1 MWYYALDGERK
12 GPVSEEDLVQMINEG
27 DLGLD
32 DHVWKAGMD
41 DWTQISD
48 VEDIPPTPPPPP
60 GKQPPSS
67 SPTASQE
74 EQSPS
79 GGKTDSDPKAGRPAS
94 STEAETTSVGRRPQ
108 ADGSRATGGGGTSEV
123 PYAGFGRR
131 LIAYVVDVL
140 ILFAAF
146 VVFGGVLLGL
156 SGASQVPPE
165 GVLNVVGFLVSWMY
179 FALNESSER
188 QATWGKQLLG
198 LKVTDLN
205 GRQIGFGKATGRHFG
220 KILSGL
226 ILLIGYIMA
235 AFTEKHQALHDKMAG
250 CLVLKAASEGEESQ
264 LNPEKMRQDAEGQQ
278 EAGERTA
285 DGTGNVHIRRTESS
299 QSESDEFNSIEYEKR
314 CPACGKYIKLK
325 ASGCRYCG
333 RKFSSEAVK
342 KQIEEAKRPDADSID
357 ISKIKA
363 VNDGEHCT
371 VCGEE
376 CSNWGNPQI
385 RICKSCI
392 KIPGVKERADKF
404 DYG

>member
-12 GPVSEEDLVQMINEG
+12 GPVSEEDLVQMIYEG

-32 DHVWKAGMD
+32 DYVWKAGMD
-41 DWTQISD
+41 DWKQISD

-67 SPTASQE
+67 SPESSQE

-79 GGKTDSDPKAGRPAS
+79 GGKTDSDPGANGHSS
-94 STEAETTSVGRRPQ
+94 STEGKTTSVAHGRQ
-108 ADGSRATGGGGTSEV
+108 ADSPKVAGGGGTSEIT
-123 PYAGFGRR
+123 YAGFGRR
-131 LIAYVVDVL
+131 LIAYVVDFL

-188 QATWGKQLLG
+188 QATWGKQFMG

-220 KILSGL
+220 KILSGM
-226 ILLIGYIMA
+226 ILLIGFIMA
-235 AFTEKHQALHDKMAG
+235 AFTEKKQALHDKMAG
-250 CLVLKAASEGEESQ
+250 CLVLEGPAEEEERRPGTEEKRQAQDEQQKDVGETVSET
-264 LNPEKMRQDAEGQQ
+264 EKL
-278 EAGERTA
+278 
-285 DGTGNVHIRRTESS
+285 HIRRAGSS
-299 QSESDEFNSIEYEKR
+299 QLQTGRFELDDYEKK
-314 CPACGKYIKLK
+314 CPSCAGYIKLE

-333 RKFSSEAVK
+333 YKFSSEEVK
-342 KQIEEAKRPDADSID
+342 QQIARAKRPDADSINP
-357 ISKIKA
+357 SKIKA
-363 VNDGEHCT
+363 VNDGDHCV
-371 VCGEE
+371 VCGEK

-385 RICKSCI
+385 RVCEVCI
-392 KIPGVKERADKF
+392 EIPGVQERVNKF
-404 DYG
+404 DYS